1 MGVSERRY
9 HINHKRALLIG
20 HDINWWLCDGGGPYV
35 AVKEGQH
42 FICKV
47 LSTRS
52 LEAKSAQFYRQGEPS
67 RALVQTTRCN
77 SNAAPLNAFTKT
89 PPQNKNITY
98 SGLKHCPDYKEALG
112 ESSKKKR
119 SFYIAVRF
127 AKCGYNKSE
136 KLA

>member
-1 MGVSERRY
+1 MTEGGHMLLSRRGSILSARF
-9 HINHKRALLIG
+9 HPPATILGHRA
-20 HDINWWLCDGGGPYV
+20 
-35 AVKEGQH
+35 
-42 FICKV
+42 
-47 LSTRS
+47 SS

-67 RALVQTTRCN
+67 RAFNTLQLQCC
-77 SNAAPLNAFTKT
+77 PIKCFTKT

>member
-1 MGVSERRY
+1 MLLLRRGSIFSARF
-9 HINHKRALLIG
+9 HPPATIPGHRA
-20 HDINWWLCDGGGPYV
+20 
-35 AVKEGQH
+35 
-42 FICKV
+42 
-47 LSTRS
+47 SS

-77 SNAAPLNAFTKT
+77 SNAAPLNAFTNT
-89 PPQNKNITY
+89 PPQNKNISY
-98 SGLKHCPDYKEALG
+98 SRLKHCPDYKEALG

-127 AKCGYNKSE
+127 ARCGYNKSE